1 MPLATSSTTNSS
13 SPSSFSEPSL
23 STSSSSSYG
32 PSPSQSKG
40 NFLAP
45 QSIAVIGAS
54 EKPGVGK
61 AIFSNI
67 INGYKGKIYP
77 ITPSN
82 PTVFGLKAYKS
93 VLDIPE
99 EVDLAV
105 VATPNKIVPA
115 VMEEVGKKKI
125 KGAIIVSAGFKEV
138 DEHGA
143 RLEKEIASIGKKYGI
158 RIIGPNCLGI
168 MSLSQSSMMNATF
181 LKITPKYGGIALV
194 SQSGA
199 ICAATVEDAI
209 AQGIGFSKVI
219 SMGNK
224 VDMDEND
231 ILELLSEDPETKVI
245 VMYLED
251 IHDGRRFLEIAKKIT
266 VDSKKPII
274 VLKAGRTPEG
284 AKAAMSHTGALMGS
298 DEIYDSLFIQSG
310 VIRVDTMQDLF
321 DLSTAFSKQPVP
333 PAQGGVVIVSN
344 AGGPAIISTDACSK
358 YGLKM
363 ADISLSTEA
372 IAKVIP
378 PHGSA
383 RNPVDIVGDADY
395 NLFEKVLVEVLSNQ
409 NVGSVVTMC
418 TPSATLDY
426 NELARTI
433 VKTSKGTG
441 KTMLAALMGLA
452 EGTENKQILSDGD
465 IPHFMYAEPAIK
477 TLNAMYSYRDW
488 LGSPR
493 GTFRQFKVD
502 KEKVKAIF
510 DNIIQQGRINV
521 LEEEGYEVLTS
532 YGFST
537 PKKILGTTEEECA
550 KAAKDEIGY
559 PVVMKIVSPDIIHKS
574 DAGGVK
580 VGLKNDNEIKAAFK
594 EIMNNAKS
602 YKSDARIKGILVQE
616 MITSAKEI
624 ILGAKHDPL
633 FGPLVMVGL
642 GGIYVEVLKDV
653 VFRLAPID
661 EQEAEKMIESIKAI
675 KLLKGIR
682 GEAPSDLAA
691 VADSLQR
698 LSQLI
703 TDFPEIEEFDIN
715 PLLVLERGKGVRVVD
730 VRIGLKKQI

>member
-1 MPLATSSTTNSS
+1 MPLSTS
-13 SPSSFSEPSL
+13 
-23 STSSSSSYG
+23 STSSSSQ
-32 PSPSQSKG
+32 SPFSESSSLSTTSSAYSAIQSKG

-45 QSIAVIGAS
+45 RSIAVIGAS

-67 INGYKGKIYP
+67 MNGYKGKIYP

-82 PTVFGLKAYKS
+82 PTVFGLEAYKS
-93 VLDIPE
+93 VLDIKE
-99 EVDLAV
+99 EIDLAV

-125 KGAIIVSAGFKEV
+125 RGAIIVSAGFKET

-143 RLEKEIASIGKKYGI
+143 RLEREIASIGKKYGI

-168 MSLSQSSMMNATF
+168 MSLSQHNMMNATF
-181 LKITPKYGGIALV
+181 LKITPDYGSIALV

-199 ICAATVEDAI
+199 ICAATVEDAM

-231 ILELLSEDPETKVI
+231 ILELLSDDPETKVI

-251 IHDGRRFLEIAKKIT
+251 IHDGRRFMEISKKIT
-266 VDSKKPII
+266 ANSKKPII

-298 DEIYDSLFIQSG
+298 DEIYDSLFTQSG

-333 PAQGGVVIVSN
+333 PANGEVVIVSN

-363 ADISLSTEA
+363 ADISSSMEA

-378 PHGSA
+378 SHGSA
-383 RNPVDIVGDADY
+383 RNPVDIVGDADF
-395 NLFEKVLVEVLSNQ
+395 NRFEKVLIEVLSNQ

-452 EGTENKQILSDGD
+452 EGTENKKILSDGG

-477 TLNAMYSYRDW
+477 TLNAMYSYRNW
-488 LGSPR
+488 VVSPR
-493 GTFRQFKVD
+493 GVSRQFKVD
-502 KEKVKAIF
+502 KEKVKSIL
-510 DNIIQQGRINV
+510 DKITQEGRKNV
-521 LEEEGYEVLTS
+521 LEEEGYGVLTS

-537 PKKILGTTEEECA
+537 PKSILGTTEEECA
-550 KAAKDEIGY
+550 KAANQIGY
-559 PVVMKIVSPDIIHKS
+559 PVVMKIASPDIIHKS

-580 VGLKNDNEIKAAFK
+580 VGIKSEKELRLAFK
-594 EIMNNAKS
+594 EIMNSAKA
-602 YKSDARIKGILVQE
+602 YKAEARIKGVLVQE

-624 ILGAKHDPL
+624 ILGAKQDQL

-661 EQEAEKMIESIKAI
+661 EQEAEKMVDSIKAI

-691 VADSLQR
+691 VVDSLQR

-715 PLLVLERGKGVRVVD
+715 PLLVLESGKGVRVAD
-730 VRIGLKKQI
+730 VRIGLKR

>member
-1 MPLATSSTTNSS
+1 MP
-13 SPSSFSEPSL
+13 L
-23 STSSSSSYG
+23 STSSSTSSSSQ
-32 PSPSQSKG
+32 SPFSESSSLSTTSSTYSASQSKG

-45 QSIAVIGAS
+45 RSIAVIGAS

-67 INGYKGKIYP
+67 MNGYKGKIYP

-93 VLDIPE
+93 VLDIKE
-99 EVDLAV
+99 EIDLAV

-125 KGAIIVSAGFKEV
+125 RGAIIVSAGFKEA

-143 RLEKEIASIGKKYGI
+143 RLEREIASIGKKYGI

-168 MSLSQSSMMNATF
+168 MSLSQHNMMNATF
-181 LKITPKYGGIALV
+181 LKITPDYGSIALV

-199 ICAATVEDAI
+199 ICAATVEDAM

-251 IHDGRRFLEIAKKIT
+251 IHDGRRFMEISKKIT
-266 VDSKKPII
+266 VNSKKPII

-298 DEIYDSLFIQSG
+298 DEIYDSLFTQSG

-333 PAQGGVVIVSN
+333 PANGGVVIVSN

-363 ADISLSTEA
+363 ADISSSMEA

-378 PHGSA
+378 SHGSA
-383 RNPVDIVGDADY
+383 RNPVDIVGDADF
-395 NLFEKVLVEVLSNQ
+395 NRFEKVLIEVLSNQ

-452 EGTENKQILSDGD
+452 EGTENKKILSEGG

-477 TLNAMYSYRDW
+477 TLNAMYGYRNW
-488 LGSPR
+488 VVSPR
-493 GTFRQFKVD
+493 GVSRQFKVD
-502 KEKVKAIF
+502 KEKVKSIL
-510 DNIIQQGRINV
+510 DKITQEGRKNV
-521 LEEEGYEVLTS
+521 LEEEGYGVLTS

-537 PKKILGTTEEECA
+537 PKSILGTTEEECA
-550 KAAKDEIGY
+550 KAANQIGY
-559 PVVMKIVSPDIIHKS
+559 PVVMKIASPDIIHKS

-580 VGLKNDNEIKAAFK
+580 VGIKSEKELRLAFK
-594 EIMNNAKS
+594 EIMNSAKA
-602 YKSDARIKGILVQE
+602 YKAEARIKGVLVQE

-624 ILGAKHDPL
+624 ILGAKQDQL

-661 EQEAEKMIESIKAI
+661 EQEADKMVDSIKAI

-691 VADSLQR
+691 VVDSLQR

-715 PLLVLERGKGVRVVD
+715 PLLVLESGKGVRVAD
-730 VRIGLKKQI
+730 VRIGLKR